1 MCLRSFLTPRPWQ
14 FCGSLAC
21 PVVKEFV
28 AELQVGGSNHAPFD
42 LKRSKKW
49 QFLLSR
55 HTPALVTEAKRTVL
69 TCQGFLCVCSL
80 FKTTVQAPTYTP
92 HLRDVQRFILKL
104 GQAVLDESSSAA
116 ESKAIVLNFA
126 APPSRLALTATTA
139 ALQTSWKRELK
150 QIIGNLQVS
159 PIPGKL
165 LTY

>member
-1 MCLRSFLTPRPWQ
+1 
-14 FCGSLAC
+14 
-21 PVVKEFV
+21 
-28 AELQVGGSNHAPFD
+28 
-42 LKRSKKW
+42 
-49 QFLLSR
+49 
-55 HTPALVTEAKRTVL
+55 
-69 TCQGFLCVCSL
+69 
-80 FKTTVQAPTYTP
+80 VQAPTYTP

-116 ESKAIVLNFA
+116 ESKAIVLSFA